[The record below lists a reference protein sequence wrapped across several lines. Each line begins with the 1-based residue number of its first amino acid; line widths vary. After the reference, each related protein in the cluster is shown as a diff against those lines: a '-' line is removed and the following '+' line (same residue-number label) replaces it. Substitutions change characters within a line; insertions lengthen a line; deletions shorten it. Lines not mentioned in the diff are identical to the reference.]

1 MYCTLNINNQFML
14 GEYTRTGLVSI
25 HMKFIGS
32 TDDEIM
38 LNTEI
43 FRLVQTYFGR
53 RAYLPAKQPVDF
65 R

>member
-1 MYCTLNINNQFML
+1 ML